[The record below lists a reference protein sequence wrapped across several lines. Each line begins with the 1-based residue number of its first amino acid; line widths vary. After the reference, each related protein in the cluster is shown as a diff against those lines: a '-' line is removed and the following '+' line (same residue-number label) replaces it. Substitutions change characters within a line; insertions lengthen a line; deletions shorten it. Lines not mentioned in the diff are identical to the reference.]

1 MDKKVKFIWIS
12 DIHFK
17 DSYKTESNFDT
28 FQNIFYTTINDLLKQ
43 DYDLYYFLISG
54 DIAFEGN
61 NDQYREFKI
70 FIENSISPNSEYN
83 KKIRL
88 LFCPGN
94 HDISHDSL
102 ISLYQEI
109 LLLNPS
115 KLSDFFKNKEIDISH
130 KSKFEKLFSNYS
142 DKLSYDN
149 CEGSM
154 KKYLLSNSQE
164 DQSIKISNGY
174 QKNALEGYAI
184 DYENKIIII
193 ILNTAWFSFGSS
205 VEKFLKELY
214 TNEANKTESILKP
227 EWLINLMNYSQE
239 AGRLITRINEDDP
252 TFPYKELDGIM
263 SNSNYKDYSII
274 TMMHHPPEFLDWE
287 EINSYEYE
295 NTNLYN
301 LLKKSHILL
310 TGHVHPPRNIRY
322 ESIFEDVLHLRSPLF
337 LAHDDRTK
345 NSLFPQ
351 NGFVDFDIENGL
363 NKEVNL
369 TYHNINWVSET
380 NKSIGLKIE
389 TENIKIRLPTKII
402 TNSEDIKETNPH
414 KINTGEIKISKP
426 NFD

>member
-17 DSYKTESNFDT
+17 ETYSTESNYEKFKR
-28 FQNIFYTTINDLLKQ
+28 IFYKKINKLLKQ

-54 DIAFEGN
+54 DIAFEGK

-102 ISLYQEI
+102 ISLYQEV
-109 LLLNPS
+109 LLLQPS
-115 KLSDFFKNKEIDISH
+115 KLSEYFKNKKIDNTLTRR
-130 KSKFEKLFSNYS
+130 FETLFSNYS
-142 DKLSYDN
+142 DKLSYDT
-149 CEGSM
+149 CEGLI
-154 KKYLLSNSQE
+154 KNYLLSN
-164 DQSIKISNGY
+164 DDVIKISNGY

-184 DYENKIIII
+184 DNENKIIII

-205 VEKFLKELY
+205 VKKFLQELY
-214 TNEANKTESILKP
+214 TNEATQTVSILDP
-227 EWLINLMNYSQE
+227 EKLIDLMNYSQE
-239 AGRLITRINEDDP
+239 AGRLLTRINEDDS
-252 TFPYKELDGIM
+252 TFPYKELDDIM
-263 SNSNYKDYSII
+263 TKSEYMDYNII

-295 NTNLYN
+295 NTKLYN

-310 TGHVHPPRNIRY
+310 TGHVHPPRNVRY
-322 ESIFEDVLHLRSPLF
+322 ESIFEDVLHLRAPLF

-380 NKSIGLKIE
+380 NKPIGLKIK
-389 TENIKIRLPTKII
+389 TENIKLRLPTKII
-402 TNSEDIKETNPH
+402 ANSEDIKETNPH
-414 KINTGEIKISKP
+414 KIDTFEIKITKP